1 MRDKKLEKL
10 REAYTKLNEQNVS
23 TTIEAGRLYA
33 GQIRKLLTKV
43 AADYPTEFRWKEDK
57 AFLDSTFFISGDIAV
72 VKTVVN
78 YIKRQ
83 LGEG

>member
-1 MRDKKLEKL
+1 MKDARLEALK
-10 REAYTKLNEQNVS
+10 ETYAKLNEQNVS
-23 TTIEAGRLYA
+23 TTIEAGRLHA

-43 AADYPTEFRWKEDK
+43 AADYPTEFSWKEDK
-57 AFLDSTFFISGDIAV
+57 AFLDSTFFISGEYAV

-83 LGEG
+83 LG